1 MEHIC
6 PLCEN
11 KDQISEL
18 QGLRNRFLEKLEKIK
33 KGDGKLLEPLS
44 SKDSSKSELEDI
56 LMSDDSKFKIIA
68 KIDICLSKIRPAYH

>member
-1 MEHIC
+1 MEHIWS
-6 PLCEN
+6 LCEN

-33 KGDGKLLEPLS
+33 KGDEKLLEPLS